1 MSSRSTTHWYD
12 SSTSRGISI
21 SRRLRSFAPSP
32 RRSRALAIDACR
44 AWFPLPALPTGRCRP
59 MYPLAPSMNDRT
71 PGGATTLKVR
81 QPSLRDFLVSRRP
94 DTQAIIRQSSAT
106 ATQELVDGASSHP
119 GYGERTTEQRLA
131 AAPGQRA
138 TGPVAHGRVTLS
150 RDAENLRYPLFDRL
164 MQELDSQFLAAHT
177 SEAGYRQ
184 AIEDMVANLIKQV
197 DTELTRPEAL
207 TLMREIADEIVGYGP
222 ITDLLNDESISEVMV
237 NSAQDV
243 FFERKGL
250 LYRAERTFRDD
261 EHVKR
266 VIDRIVQPLG
276 RRIDESSPM
285 VDTRLPDGS
294 RVNAVIPPLAVKG
307 PSITIRKFAKHQL
320 TDRDLV
326 RFGTI
331 TMEIAEFL
339 RACVGSKLNVL
350 VSGGTGSGK
359 TTFLNM
365 LASYIPPRERIVTI
379 EDPAELQ
386 LPQENWVSLETRP
399 VNVEGKG
406 LVAQRDLVKN
416 ALRMRPD
423 RIIVGECRGSE
434 AFDMLQAMNTGHDGS
449 LTTVHANTPR
459 DAISRVENMVLM
471 ANLDLPA
478 KAIREQIAS
487 AIHLVIQ
494 LSRLSDG
501 SRRVTHVTELVG
513 MEQDIISMQEIFAF
527 RRYGLDENDRVL
539 GALEATGIRP
549 NSAEKLE
556 LFGFP
561 LPPTLFTAAETRD
574 TPGHSSGPERAT
586 AMDRG

>member
-1 MSSRSTTHWYD
+1 MSDGTT
-12 SSTSRGISI
+12 
-21 SRRLRSFAPSP
+21 
-32 RRSRALAIDACR
+32 
-44 AWFPLPALPTGRCRP
+44 
-59 MYPLAPSMNDRT
+59 
-71 PGGATTLKVR
+71 GGATILKVR

-94 DTQAIIRQSSAT
+94 DTQAIARQSSVT
-106 ATQELVDGASSHP
+106 ATREFIDGADSQP
-119 GYGERTTEQRLA
+119 TACGERETEQRL
-131 AAPGQRA
+131 PLTLDKRA
-138 TGPVAHGRVTLS
+138 VGPVAHGRVTLS
-150 RDAENLRYPLFDRL
+150 RDAEKLRYPLFDRL

-177 SEAGYRQ
+177 NEASYRQ
-184 AIEDMVANLIKQV
+184 TIEDMVANLIKQV

-222 ITDLLNDESISEVMV
+222 ITDLLNDDSISEVMV

-294 RVNAVIPPLAVKG
+294 RVNAIIPPLAVKG
-307 PSITIRKFAKHQL
+307 PSVTIRKFSKRKL
-320 TDRDLV
+320 TDQELIRL
-326 RFGTI
+326 GAMTAE
-331 TMEIAEFL
+331 MAEFL
-339 RACVGSKLNVL
+339 RACVGSKLNIL

-365 LASYIPPRERIVTI
+365 LASYIPPRDRIVTI

-487 AIHLVIQ
+487 AIHLVVQ

-527 RRYGLDENDRVL
+527 RRYGMDENDRVL

-561 LPPTLFTAAETRD
+561 LPPALFTAAETRD
-574 TPGHSSGPERAT
+574 VPGQSPVSERAT
-586 AMDRG
+586 TLDRG

>member
-1 MSSRSTTHWYD
+1 M
-12 SSTSRGISI
+12 
-21 SRRLRSFAPSP
+21 L
-32 RRSRALAIDACR
+32 
-44 AWFPLPALPTGRCRP
+44 TGRCRP
-59 MYPLAPSMNDRT
+59 IHPLARAMSDRT
-71 PGGATTLKVR
+71 TPGATTLKVR

-94 DTQAIIRQSSAT
+94 DTQAIVRQSSSTAT
-106 ATQELVDGASSHP
+106 AEP
-119 GYGERTTEQRLA
+119 GNQLSQDPAAYGERAMEPRLA
-131 AAPGQRA
+131 PAAGERGGG
-138 TGPVAHGRVTLS
+138 TVAHGRVTLS
-150 RDAENLRYPLFDRL
+150 RDAEKLRYPLFDRL

-177 SEAGYRQ
+177 NEANYRQ
-184 AIEDMVANLIKQV
+184 AVEDMVANLIKQI

-207 TLMREIADEIVGYGP
+207 TLMREIADEIVSYGP
-222 ITDLLNDESISEVMV
+222 ITDLLNDDSITEVMV

-250 LYRAERTFRDD
+250 LFRAERTFRDD

-294 RVNAVIPPLAVKG
+294 RVNAIIPPLAVKG
-307 PSITIRKFAKHQL
+307 PSVTIRKFSKRKL
-320 TDRDLV
+320 TDQDLI
-326 RFGTI
+326 RLGAMTAE
-331 TMEIAEFL
+331 MAEFL
-339 RACVGSKLNVL
+339 RACVGSKLNIL

-365 LASYIPPRERIVTI
+365 LASYIPPRDRIVTI

-487 AIHLVIQ
+487 AIHLVVQ

-513 MEQDIISMQEIFAF
+513 MEQDIISMQEIFTF
-527 RRYGLDENDRVL
+527 RRYGMDENDRVL

-561 LPPTLFTAAETRD
+561 LPPALFVTAETRD
-574 TPGHSSGPERAT
+574 VPGQSAAQEPAT
-586 AMDRG
+586 SPDRG